1 MKRYAT
7 SLPEPS
13 KMEADAK
20 SFIIQEER
28 LHVERDIRKAS
39 GNRKE
44 ICSGTKLFHEIMLL
58 GTVYQVYGWVWLCTV
73 SCNVTQFGKV
83 DTPHP

>member
-7 SLPEPS
+7 RLPETS
-13 KMEADAK
+13 KMEADAR
-20 SFIIQEER
+20 SLMIQEER
-28 LHVERDIRKAS
+28 LHVARDIRKAS

-44 ICSGTKLFHEIMLL
+44 ICSGAKLFYEIVLL
-58 GTVYQVYGWVWLCTV
+58 GTVYHVYGWVWLCTV

-83 DTPHP
+83 DTPHL